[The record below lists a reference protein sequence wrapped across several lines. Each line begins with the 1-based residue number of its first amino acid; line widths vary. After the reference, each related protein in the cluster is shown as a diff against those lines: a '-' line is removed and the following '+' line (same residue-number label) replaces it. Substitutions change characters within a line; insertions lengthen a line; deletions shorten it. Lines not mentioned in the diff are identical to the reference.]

1 MKSTDKKYLQ
11 AKIFSLM
18 DEVERILESGTSV
31 DDFIDETNIFDDWE
45 HMIPEREYP
54 IFVMAVLNNI
64 RREAVLDTIINA
76 ILDLKESDEKS
87 NRSEKKEKISHPMF
101 DQHPFS

>member
-1 MKSTDKKYLQ
+1 
-11 AKIFSLM
+11 
-18 DEVERILESGTSV
+18 
-31 DDFIDETNIFDDWE
+31 
-45 HMIPEREYP
+45 
-54 IFVMAVLNNI
+54 MAVLNNI

-87 NRSEKKEKISHPMF
+87 NRSEKKAKISHPMF